1 MSKAKKTKKRTAKKT
16 AKKRVASTRKKQI
29 KRVARVSRADKACVR
44 HIAAKYIAAP
54 EGSKIEKKLE
64 GALVATSKL
73 LGVSPVT
80 MMRSARRN
88 HTRA

>member
-1 MSKAKKTKKRTAKKT
+1 MSKAKKTKKRAAKTPKKAARKT
-16 AKKRVASTRKKQI
+16 QVKRA
-29 KRVARVSRADKACVR
+29 ARVSRADKACVR

-80 MMRSARRN
+80 MMHSARRK